1 MIIYYNAKC
10 SKCRDALTLLEGAGC
25 EVELRNYIAEPPS
38 EQELSNL
45 IAKLGCKAEDIIR
58 KDELP
63 YKEFGAKAK
72 TEKARIKLM
81 CKYPSIIQRPI
92 VIDGNTAV
100 IGRPPELVLSLV
112 KAVKKKKSPSKKR
125 TSQQ

>member
-10 SKCRDALTLLEGAGC
+10 SKCREALSLLEGAGC
-25 EVELRNYIAEPPS
+25 DVELRNYIAEPPS
-38 EQELSNL
+38 EKELTAL
-45 IAKLGCKAEDIIR
+45 IATLGCKAEDIIR
-58 KDELP
+58 KDEAP

-81 CKYPSIIQRPI
+81 CKYPTIIQRPI
-92 VIDGNTAV
+92 VIDGSTAV

-112 KAVKKKKSPSKKR
+112 KTGKKKTKR
-125 TSQQ
+125 

>member
-10 SKCRDALTLLEGAGC
+10 SKCREALSLLEGAGC
-25 EVELRNYIAEPPS
+25 EVTLRNYIAEPPT
-38 EQELSNL
+38 EKELTEL
-45 IAKLGCKAEDIIR
+45 IATLGCKAEDIIR
-58 KDELP
+58 KEEAP

-92 VIDGNTAV
+92 VIDGSTAV

-112 KAVKKKKSPSKKR
+112 GKGKKKTKL
-125 TSQQ
+125 